1 MMKATYPIIV
11 HPQDETGYHFV
22 EIPDFDGY
30 TQGKDLNE
38 CIEMAQDYIN
48 LKVID
53 CEDNDTTV
61 PSPTNLNTIGH
72 DSEVIVTLVVIDT
85 IKYRQENSTQLV
97 KKTLTIPMWLNEKAE
112 KNNVNFSK
120 TLQNALIE
128 QLY

>member
-1 MMKATYPIIV
+1 
-11 HPQDETGYHFV
+11 
-22 EIPDFDGY
+22 
-30 TQGKDLNE
+30 
-38 CIEMAQDYIN
+38 MAQDYIN

-72 DSEVIVTLVVIDT
+72 DSEVIVTLVAINT

-97 KKTLTIPMWLNEKAE
+97 KKTLTIPMWLNKKAE

>member
-1 MMKATYPIIV
+1 M
-11 HPQDETGYHFV
+11 
-22 EIPDFDGY
+22 
-30 TQGKDLNE
+30 
-38 CIEMAQDYIN
+38 
-48 LKVID
+48 
-53 CEDNDTTV
+53 

-72 DSEVIVTLVVIDT
+72 DSEVIVTLVAIDT

-97 KKTLTIPMWLNEKAE
+97 KKTLTIPMWLNKKAE